1 TFMLVVLLFVILSFY
16 TSVAGIFKAK
26 LFPEHVRALGTG
38 LGYAISN
45 AVFGGSAPWVAL
57 QFKNAGIENGFF
69 IYIAIF
75 TIIMLIFTLC
85 LPKKSELN

>member
-1 TFMLVVLLFVILSFY
+1 MILLFVILSFY

-75 TIIMLIFTLC
+75 TIIMLIATLC

>member
-1 TFMLVVLLFVILSFY
+1 MRGFLKQNF
-16 TSVAGIFKAK
+16 
-26 LFPEHVRALGTG
+26 FPEHVRALGTG
-38 LGYAISN
+38 LGYAIAN

-75 TIIMLIFTLC
+75 TIIMLIATLC

>member
-1 TFMLVVLLFVILSFY
+1 GIYPIFSLIANNAQNNPSLTFMLVVLLFVILSFY

-57 QFKNAGIENGFF
+57 QFKNAGI
-69 IYIAIF
+69 
-75 TIIMLIFTLC
+75 
-85 LPKKSELN
+85 